1 MAIISILIISV
12 GVAGLAKLYAYCIQP
27 NQIFGFMQTV
37 LVWLQTRST
46 FWFKRLGG
54 CATCT
59 LQMHIDVT
67 AFFLCVFFASCLTW
81 YEMLGGYLLMSGLTY
96 YFYGITIKEQK
107 QTEFKTETEH
117 IEL

>member
-1 MAIISILIISV
+1 MAIISILIISI

-27 NQIFGFMQTV
+27 NQIFGFMQSV

-46 FWFKRLGG
+46 FLFKRLGG

-67 AFFLCVFFASCLTW
+67 AVFLCVFFASCLTW
-81 YEMLGGYLLMSGLTY
+81 YEMLGGYFLLSGLTY
-96 YFYGITIKEQK
+96 YFYGLATKEVKPNQ
-107 QTEFKTETEH
+107 FKTETEH